1 MEQNLQSTYNIIIKA
16 MDTFNYMV
24 VDDDRTNNLICQLMI
39 QKFDASAE
47 IKLFLKPEEGLE
59 YIENYVDKPTVL
71 FLDVNMPTMSGWEFL
86 DQFLEFKPE
95 VKEKLHIYILTSAI
109 QSFEKEKETYP
120 FVKKIL
126 SKPLKKE
133 YLIEMKNSFENKY
146 NLS

>member
-1 MEQNLQSTYNIIIKA
+1 

-71 FLDVNMPTMSGWEFL
+71 FLDVNMPTMSGWQFL

-120 FVKKIL
+120 FVKNIL

>member
-1 MEQNLQSTYNIIIKA
+1 MHS
-16 MDTFNYMV
+16 FNYMV

-39 QKFDASAE
+39 QKFDEGAE

-95 VKEKLHIYILTSAI
+95 IKEKLHIYILTSAI
-109 QSFEKEKETYP
+109 QSFEKEKKTYP
-120 FVKKIL
+120 FVKNIL

-133 YLIEMKNSFENKY
+133 YLIEMKNSFEKQV
-146 NLS
+146 